1 VTTARPDRLIYMA
14 NQIAKF
20 FAAQPGDAGAAT
32 ANHLRSFWA
41 PDMRAELGA
50 WVVAGGDGLDPVTL
64 AAVRLLSPAPALGDG
79 AG

>member
-1 VTTARPDRLIYMA
+1 VTAERPHRLIYMA
-14 NQIAKF
+14 NQIARF
-20 FAAQPGDAGAAT
+20 FAAQPEDAGAAT

-50 WVVAGGDGLDPVTL
+50 WVAGGGDGLDPVAL
-64 AAVRLLSPAPALGDG
+64 AAVRLLAPAPALGDE